1 MAKTF
6 KQWAAAIAMLA
17 VAGAAMAAG
26 ADLGQAEKQ
35 ETNWTAI
42 VMFGVFAFFG

>member
-6 KQWAAAIAMLA
+6 KQWLSAFALLA

-35 ETNWTAI
+35 ETNWTDRKS
-42 VMFGVFAFFG
+42 VV